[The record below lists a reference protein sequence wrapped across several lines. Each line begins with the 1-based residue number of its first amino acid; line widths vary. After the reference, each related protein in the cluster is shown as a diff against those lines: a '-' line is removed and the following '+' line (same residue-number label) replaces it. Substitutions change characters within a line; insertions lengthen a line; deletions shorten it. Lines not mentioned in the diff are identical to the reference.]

1 MKLKVLSPLLLCV
14 NFIFPQS
21 SELSTGLGVAAGMIT
36 GSGLSYRNIGESK
49 GIQFTFGIMSFPHDD
64 YDDETYWRE
73 DHMGSYGV
81 IDWVPDT
88 SRTDKM
94 YEYSNGGTWGNA
106 GLVFIK
112 PLHRAEKSMF
122 YLLGGVS
129 MYYSSSSDYY
139 MEYKYIHDTDS
150 TYTYKAVSDRKKET
164 TTDYTFRVGAG
175 IGLEYELTENIRFS
189 LDLPLTISDNKQ
201 ITMIVPEA
209 GLYYY
214 FK

>member
-1 MKLKVLSPLLLCV
+1 MKLKYLSPLLLCV

-49 GIQFTFGIMSFPHDD
+49 GIQFTFGIMSFP
-64 YDDETYWRE
+64 YEEDDEPYWRE
-73 DHMGSYGV
+73 DHMGHYDV
-81 IDWVPDT
+81 NDWMPDT
-88 SRTDKM
+88 SSSEKM
-94 YEYSNGGTWGNA
+94 YEYNSGGTWGNA
-106 GLVFIK
+106 GLIFIK

-129 MYYSSSSDYY
+129 AYYSSSADYY
-139 MEYKYIHDTDS
+139 TEYKYTLDTDS

-164 TTDYTFRVGAG
+164 NTDYTFRVGAG